1 VADDESCPELQRHPV
16 IRATSR
22 WHNFSVYSSIY
33 SSGVLVVARATSG
46 PGRDMVSDT
55 TRLKG
60 GGGRLSF
67 EVGVCP
73 GGSRSRLSVPVRGT
87 QARTM
92 PTSQLS
98 VPLAACQA
106 ASHGGRLG
114 D

>member
-1 VADDESCPELQRHPV
+1 MADDELCPELQRHPV

-22 WHNFSVYSSIY
+22 WHNFSIYSSIY

-73 GGSRSRLSVPVRGT
+73 GGSRSRLSVPVRAKVTAQPPPLGLGT
-87 QARTM
+87 HVTYKQTLLR
-92 PTSQLS
+92 
-98 VPLAACQA
+98 
-106 ASHGGRLG
+106 
-114 D
+114 